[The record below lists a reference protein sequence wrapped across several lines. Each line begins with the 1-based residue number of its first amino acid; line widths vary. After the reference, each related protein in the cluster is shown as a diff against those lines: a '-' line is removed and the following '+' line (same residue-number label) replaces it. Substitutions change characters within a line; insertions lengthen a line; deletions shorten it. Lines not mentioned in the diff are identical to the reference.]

1 MIEWEGWGR
10 PARGLKGRNVRESEG
25 KKKKSFRI
33 ERESLSVEYR
43 ERRVMGGCSS
53 Y

>member
-1 MIEWEGWGR
+1 MLE
-10 PARGLKGRNVRESEG
+10 KVRV
-25 KKKKSFRI
+25 KKKKESIRI

-43 ERRVMGGCSS
+43 ERRVGVMGGCSS

>member
-1 MIEWEGWGR
+1 MREQRWQI
-10 PARGLKGRNVRESEG
+10 KGDRVGGVGEASI
-25 KKKKSFRI
+25 RI

-43 ERRVMGGCSS
+43 ERRVGVMGGCSS

>member
-1 MIEWEGWGR
+1 MLE
-10 PARGLKGRNVRESEG
+10 KVRVIKK
-25 KKKKSFRI
+25 KKKKSIRI

-43 ERRVMGGCSS
+43 ERRVGVMGGCSS